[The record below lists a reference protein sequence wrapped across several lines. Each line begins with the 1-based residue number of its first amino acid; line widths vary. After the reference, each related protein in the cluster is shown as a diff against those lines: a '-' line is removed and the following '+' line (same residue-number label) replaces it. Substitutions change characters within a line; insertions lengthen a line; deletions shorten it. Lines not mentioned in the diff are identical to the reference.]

1 MATEH
6 KEFIVTFPGTEKNW
20 DLNIWDRRGYE
31 TEYREEGWHISVYEI
46 PFEGAPYG
54 SGEHRKD
61 LSFDLTPEEAK
72 RLTLGW
78 GPELGG
84 DYAPDSDFWLDVDGF
99 FQTYKDIPDRVR
111 EKLESLS

>member
-1 MATEH
+1 MSTEP
-6 KEFIVTFPGTEKNW
+6 KEFIVTFPGPETNY
-20 DLNIWDRRGYE
+20 DLNIWDKLGYE

-46 PFEGAPYG
+46 PFEGSDFG
-54 SGEHRKD
+54 SGQFRED

-84 DYAPDSDFWLDVDGF
+84 DYAEDSDFWLDVHGF
-99 FQTYKDIPDRVR
+99 FDTYKDIPERVA
-111 EKLESLS
+111 EKLRNLP